1 MEDRL
6 EELRGRRSRVI
17 VGIEAGGSG
26 GRLGA
31 VLVEVSGS
39 GDETVLELHASNA
52 SALPAE
58 LLSAIESLRS
68 GQVAAE
74 ERAQLNFL
82 ILHQIN
88 SIFFDLVESA
98 GIDPGRIDLIGLK
111 GIEAGGRE
119 IPDDPGA
126 LSEMTGCIV
135 ASCFRIGPERGSG
148 HWLPVKE
155 SILRGMV
162 AAMVERYDLDETARE
177 AVAVALLANESVYH
191 EALDGACPPGAQAA
205 RSAVAS
211 RTVRKTGEGPHE
223 AALHGEFF
231 FPAV

>member
-1 MEDRL
+1 MEKRL
-6 EELRGRRSRVI
+6 ESLRSRESRVI

-39 GDETVLELHASNA
+39 GDDTVLELL
-52 SALPAE
+52 SARSAVLPAE
-58 LLSAIESLRS
+58 LQSALASL
-68 GQVAAE
+68 GGDLGAEGLAQV
-74 ERAQLNFL
+74 NFL

-88 SIFFDLVESA
+88 SIFFGIVESA
-98 GIDPGRIDLIGLK
+98 EIDPGEVDLIGLK

-126 LSEMTGCIV
+126 LSELTGCIV
-135 ASCFRIGPERGSG
+135 ASCFRIGPHRGIG
-148 HWLPVKE
+148 HWVPVKE

-162 AAMVERYDLDETARE
+162 AAMVERYDLDEIARE

-191 EALDGACPPGAQAA
+191 EAIDGACPRGSIPPK
-205 RSAVAS
+205 SAVAT
-211 RTVRKTGEGPHE
+211 RTVRRVGDLPPD

>member
-1 MEDRL
+1 VEDRL
-6 EELRGRRSRVI
+6 EQLRSRLSRVI

-26 GRLGA
+26 GRIGA

-39 GDETVLELHASNA
+39 GDDTVLDLHASHA
-52 SALPAE
+52 VTLPDD
-58 LLSAIESLRS
+58 LLSALASL
-68 GQVAAE
+68 GGDLGADDLAK
-74 ERAQLNFL
+74 LNFL
-82 ILHQIN
+82 VLHHID
-88 SIFFDLVESA
+88 SVFFGLVESA
-98 GIDPGRIDLIGLK
+98 AIDTGRIDLIGLK
-111 GIEAGGRE
+111 GLEAGGRE

-135 ASCFRIGPERGSG
+135 ASCFRIGPERDVGK
-148 HWLPVKE
+148 WLPVKE

-162 AAMVERYDLDETARE
+162 AAMVERYDLDEIARE

-191 EALDGACPPGAQAA
+191 EALDAVCPHGTQPA
-205 RSAVAS
+205 RSAVAT
-211 RTVRKTGEGPHE
+211 RTVRRPGEVSHE

>member
-1 MEDRL
+1 VEDRL
-6 EELRGRRSRVI
+6 EQLRNRQSRVI

-26 GRLGA
+26 DRIGA

-39 GDETVLELHASNA
+39 GDDTVLDLHASRSA
-52 SALPAE
+52 ALPDE
-58 LLSAIESLRS
+58 LRSAIASL
-68 GQVAAE
+68 GGELGAGDL
-74 ERAQLNFL
+74 AQLNFL
-82 ILHQIN
+82 VLHQID
-88 SIFFDLVESA
+88 SVFFGLVESA
-98 GIDPGRIDLIGLK
+98 GIEPGRVDLVGLK

-126 LSEMTGCIV
+126 LSEMTGCVV
-135 ASCFRIGPERGSG
+135 ASCFRIGPERGAG
-148 HWLPVKE
+148 KGLPVKE

-162 AAMVERYDLDETARE
+162 EAMVERYDLDEVARE

-191 EALDGACPPGAQAA
+191 EALDGVCQKDGQPA
-205 RSAVAS
+205 RSAVAM
-211 RTVRKTGEGPHE
+211 RTVRRPGEVPHE

>member
-6 EELRGRRSRVI
+6 EALRTRKSRVI

-31 VLVEVSGS
+31 VLVEISGN
-39 GDETVLELHASNA
+39 GDDTVLELHASHA
-52 SALPAE
+52 AVLPAG
-58 LLSAIESLRS
+58 LQSSLDS
-68 GQVAAE
+68 FG
-74 ERAQLNFL
+74 ERMGAGDLAQLSFL
-82 ILHQIN
+82 MLHQID
-88 SIFFDLVESA
+88 SVFFDLVESA
-98 GIDPGRIDLIGLK
+98 GIDPERVDLIGLK
-111 GIEAGGRE
+111 GVETGGRE

-126 LSEMTGCIV
+126 LSEITGCIV
-135 ASCFRIGPERGSG
+135 ASCFRIGPDRGGG

-155 SILRGMV
+155 AILQGMV
-162 AAMVERYDLDETARE
+162 AAMVERYDLDEVARE

-191 EALDGACPPGAQAA
+191 EALDGACPHGAPVT

-211 RTVRKTGEGPHE
+211 RTVRRAGGGPHE